1 MARVGGFGGSLN
13 PFGSGSLGGLSQYD
27 IGSDLADL
35 EVYKVEVAWGNGLAT
50 DEEYLAALTKAVNA
64 TDPNTQKRESAVNK
78 FDDANYRIGRSKAE
92 ALGLDQL
99 IAFDMAALAKM
110 NPSNVR
116 YRDVQDSL
124 QSEQAS
130 RRSRDYGKL
139 VTSYNDGKSTT
150 QSLLAWVNGQLG
162 TLTSDDPDFDNWRQV
177 QGDLEDRIVTE
188 KDADVYQDYQQGR
201 MKAPAFL
208 AYLTTRRNGYVQGTP
223 QYEDWTRKL
232 EDAQKQVT
240 DNAQSAKD
248 SAFFNRY
255 QEGKVSDASYLK
267 YLKDRIAGMKADDPS
282 REEWKHR
289 LVEATFSLAEDKL
302 RFDVGRGKAPV
313 SRLVN
318 FYKAYQRTLNP
329 GSAEWRSVQRNLDS
343 LKASG
348 GGSGRRSTGTSTSA
362 ATQAG
367 AAIGGKVIS
376 GGKYTLDTIMG
387 TFAINPTANKK
398 AIAAAKKYLDNNKQS
413 LYNALQNDDKVWLF
427 TDPRNPLATVKELDP
442 QGNPT
447 GRTIRGAA
455 YLPVT
460 SEAFSNILLTEA
472 SNWNAA
478 GEYALSQHRYGDAAL
493 YQRRAAEAFDNAR
506 KNDAG
511 YRTQNVSEW
520 TDNMV
525 KIADQATKAGD
536 YGLAARTLAIVG
548 RTVYGQLQ
556 NPYLTDE
563 AKDKLNSIGE
573 KVAANPLAG
582 VDPNTGLERAL
593 NQTSLDAGEVVLNPG
608 WHHVLSS
615 KGGQPTWGPEFDER
629 QDGTWE
635 IEHVQVATS
644 FGDKIVKGEV
654 RKSEAPVTPYMTVYT
669 NVGYTTDE
677 RGIRVSTTT
686 PVTVDYAGGSEFLSY
701 VDERGQVVR
710 AYSLDGV
717 TWISPAA
724 GQPAP
729 EIEFTEPVQLSL
741 DGLSYH
747 LVSDSSKTVL
757 TQNPGG
763 GWTKTQEADGLI
775 GWYGQAAYDAAKGQ
789 LKNSARGVGRTQTT
803 VEASRVKETVYESRG
818 RLANHEQA
826 RTDFVNGMEVGGP
839 GQHMMLT
846 TIGPMLKDNQ
856 GRDIPSDRGVINL
869 VPQSFYRTDYGSGKD
884 DAYSRLAKPAKT
896 PLTGA
901 DLFPSVGSFTAGKSG
916 YGRSEADVA
925 RAKQQL
931 DPGDRYDGYELSR
944 GQTYTVPRL
953 VPKPSAPSF
962 AGGAKKPAAVPAL
975 LPKLKPVS
983 DPKETAP
990 AKTVVPPIIKP
1001 RTSTAIKGGVGTKTT
1016 AKPKPTTNQPYT
1028 TAPKPKPGASGSIN
1042 GIKLGR

>member
-13 PFGSGSLGGLSQYD
+13 PFGSGSLGSLGQYD
-27 IGSDLADL
+27 IGADLADL

-50 DEEYLAALTKAVNA
+50 DEAYLAALTKAVNA
-64 TDPNTQKRESAVNK
+64 TDPGTQKRESATNK
-78 FDDANYRIGRSKAE
+78 YDDAVYRIGRSVAE
-92 ALGLDQL
+92 AAGLDQL

-116 YRDVQDSL
+116 YRDVEDSL
-124 QSEQAS
+124 QSEKAS

-139 VTSYNDGKSTT
+139 VNAYNEGKSTT
-150 QSLLAWVNGQLG
+150 QSLLAWVNTQLG
-162 TLTSDDPDFDNWRQV
+162 GITSDDPDFDSWNQV
-177 QGDLEDRIVTE
+177 QGDLEDRIVSE
-188 KDADVYQDYQQGR
+188 KDSEVYQDYQQGR

-208 AYLTTRRNGYVQGTP
+208 AYLTTRRNSYLVGSP

-255 QEGKVSDASYLK
+255 QEGKVSDATYLK
-267 YLKDRIAGMKADDPS
+267 YLKDRIATMKPDDPS
-282 REEWKHR
+282 LGEWKHR

-313 SRLVN
+313 SRLIS
-318 FYKAYQRTLNP
+318 FYKSYQRTLNP

-343 LKASG
+343 LGASG
-348 GGSGRRSTGTSTSA
+348 GRSSGGGGGRSSGGSSGGSSTGSKS
-362 ATQAG
+362 AG
-367 AAIGGKVIS
+367 AAIGGKVIM
-376 GGKYTLDTIMG
+376 GGKYTLDTVMG
-387 TFAINPTANKK
+387 TFAIDPTANKS

-427 TDPRNPLATVKELDP
+427 TDPRNPTATVAELDP

-460 SEAFSNILLTEA
+460 SEAYSNILLTEA
-472 SNWNAA
+472 GNWNMAS
-478 GEYALSQHRYGDAAL
+478 EYALSQHRYGDAAL
-493 YQRRAAEAFDNAR
+493 YSKRSAEALDNAR

-511 YRTQNVSEW
+511 YRAQNIGEW

-536 YGLAARTLAIVG
+536 YGLAARTLAIIG
-548 RTVYGQLQ
+548 TTVYGQLQ

-563 AKDKLNSIGE
+563 ARNKINGIGE
-573 KVAANPLAG
+573 DIAKNPLAG

-593 NQTSLDAGEVVLNPG
+593 NMTSLQGGEVVLNPG

-635 IEHVQVATS
+635 MEHVQVATA
-644 FGDKIVKGEV
+644 FGDRIVKGEV
-654 RKSEAPVTPYMTVYT
+654 RKSTAPITPIATVYT
-669 NVGYTTDE
+669 PTGQQK
-677 RGIRVSTTT
+677 I
-686 PVTVDYAGGSEFLSY
+686 AGGPNADFLSY

-710 AYSLDGV
+710 AYSLDGT

-729 EIEFTEPVQLSL
+729 EIEITEPVQLSL
-741 DGLSYH
+741 DGTSYL
-747 LVSDSSKTVL
+747 LVSDPSKVVL
-757 TQNPGG
+757 TQNGSG
-763 GWTKTQEADGLI
+763 GWEPTQEANGRI
-775 GWYGQAAYDAAKGQ
+775 GWYGQAAYDAAKSR
-789 LKNSARGVGRTQTT
+789 LKDSARGLGRTQTT
-803 VEASRVKETVYESRG
+803 VEEGRVAETVYESRG

-826 RTDFVNGMEVGGP
+826 RVDFVNGMDVGGP

-846 TIGPMLKDNQ
+846 TTGPMLKDNQ
-856 GRDIPSDRGVINL
+856 GRDIPSDRGTINL

-884 DAYSRLAKPAKT
+884 DAYSRLPKPAKK
-896 PLTGA
+896 PLAGA
-901 DLFPSVGSFTAGKSG
+901 DLFPSVGAFLAPKSG

-925 RAKQQL
+925 RAREQA

-944 GQTYTVPRL
+944 GTYTVPRL
-953 VPKPSAPSF
+953 VPKQSAPSF
-962 AGGAKKPAAVPAL
+962 AGGAKNPIATPPAL
-975 LPKLKPVS
+975 RPVS

-990 AKTVVPPIIKP
+990 AKKVVPPLIKP
-1001 RTSTAIKGGVGTKTT
+1001 ATKTAIKGGVATKTT
-1016 AKPKPTTNQPYT
+1016 AAPKPTTNSPYA
-1028 TAPKPKPGASGSIN
+1028 TAPKPKPRPSTGGGSGS
-1042 GIKLGR
+1042 KAL